1 MVVFNMIDTMRD
13 YRSIN
18 PNYKT
23 PVYLFE
29 EYGKYLCAD
38 DTINSKLLRNS
49 NIHEIRLSFNLFYDK
64 LLEFTRVV
72 TLELTNLDYPLE
84 RETALK
90 LCDLRKRVRLKKKKT
105 LKMFRHLLIANNV
118 FERIRSLHGT
128 ELYIKDIQ
136 KTDNLIYWGT
146 HTGLRH
152 YLRGKSMIGASF
164 PHYFTISR
172 DHEKYNDSETDS
184 KRFGRVGRSLLRSK
198 N

>member
-1 MVVFNMIDTMRD
+1 MIDTIRD
-13 YRSIN
+13 YRNIN

-38 DTINSKLLRNS
+38 DTINIKLLRNR
-49 NIHEIRLSFNLFYDK
+49 NIYEIRLSFNLFYEK

-72 TLELTNLDYPLE
+72 TTELTNLDYPLE
-84 RETALK
+84 RETSLK

-136 KTDNLIYWGT
+136 KTDNLTYWGT
-146 HTGLRH
+146 YTGLRH
-152 YLRGKSMIGASF
+152 YLGEKSMTGASL
-164 PHYFTISR
+164 PHYFTVSH

-184 KRFGRVGRSLLRSK
+184 KRFGRPGRSLLRSK